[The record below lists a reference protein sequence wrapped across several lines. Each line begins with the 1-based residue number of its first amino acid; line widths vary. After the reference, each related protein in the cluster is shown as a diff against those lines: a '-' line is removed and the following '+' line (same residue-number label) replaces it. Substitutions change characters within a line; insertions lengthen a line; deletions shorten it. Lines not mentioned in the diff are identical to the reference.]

1 MASEQRRNSDLD
13 AALAEARERYAAARP
28 KSAGIHLRAR

>member
-1 MASEQRRNSDLD
+1 MAPLDAPRAPRNSDLD

-28 KSAGIHLRAR
+28 KSAAVA